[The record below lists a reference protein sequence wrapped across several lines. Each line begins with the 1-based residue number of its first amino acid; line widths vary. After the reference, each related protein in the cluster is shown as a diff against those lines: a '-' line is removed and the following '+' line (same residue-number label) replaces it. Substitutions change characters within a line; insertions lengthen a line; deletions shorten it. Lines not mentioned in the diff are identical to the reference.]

1 MRIKEGRLVDYNYF
15 DIKEIVREAMT
26 RWRKE
31 KLKLAIAELKRFI
44 TQF

>member
-1 MRIKEGRLVDYNYF
+1 MRIKEGKLVDYNYY

-26 RWRKE
+26 RWRNE
-31 KLKLAIAELKRFI
+31 GLKPIIEELKRFI